1 MGKDGAQAN
10 QKRLPCADKVHGVA
24 DVLAPLD
31 SKHIFFSNG
40 DFTMATAVDVLPPNI
55 TDMSLL
61 NPELLQV
68 YEALQE
74 NFGIWKLYVNEWD
87 GKRINRWCGYRT
99 KECTIGAI
107 NSAHKRGLA
116 LDLHAGSPYADIGG
130 KQARN
135 TKLWTF
141 LQSWGHEY
149 GVKRLE
155 DIDATPTWCHI
166 DLVEKA
172 GWNHKEKVYVFKP

>member
-1 MGKDGAQAN
+1 
-10 QKRLPCADKVHGVA
+10 
-24 DVLAPLD
+24 
-31 SKHIFFSNG
+31 
-40 DFTMATAVDVLPPNI
+40 MATAVDVLPPNI

-61 NPELLQV
+61 NPELLRV

-116 LDLHAGSPYADIGG
+116 LDLHAGTPYADADT
-130 KQARN
+130 KQVRN
-135 TKLWTF
+135 TKLWMF
-141 LQSWGHEY
+141 IQSWGHEY

-155 DIDATPTWCHI
+155 YIDATPTWCHI